1 MQAMKARLLI
11 SIVVA
16 AVGAVI
22 GARTPQDTGDPQ
34 SKIIQVEQAVEASFA
49 PRVTYSGGESK
60 ATSLK
65 RYKVKAAD
73 GRALEVE
80 LDRPPTDA
88 DLEPLLVPVA
98 SGGQLSQDRLPRE
111 LVQRLGN
118 VRQISPG
125 WDDLWPLWLQLK
137 FGNKE
142 IAEARAMLRYES
154 KPEAVDDYDWN
165 QRFVCAARS
174 WQVEEANALR
184 LKKARFAAT
193 GAVAGFVT
201 AFVSLVVLAW
211 LWRFVLDRVR
221 ELSNAFRGR

>member
-1 MQAMKARLLI
+1 
-11 SIVVA
+11 
-16 AVGAVI
+16 
-22 GARTPQDTGDPQ
+22 
-34 SKIIQVEQAVEASFA
+34 
-49 PRVTYSGGESK
+49 
-60 ATSLK
+60 
-65 RYKVKAAD
+65 
-73 GRALEVE
+73 
-80 LDRPPTDA
+80 
-88 DLEPLLVPVA
+88 
-98 SGGQLSQDRLPRE
+98 
-111 LVQRLGN
+111 VQRLGN